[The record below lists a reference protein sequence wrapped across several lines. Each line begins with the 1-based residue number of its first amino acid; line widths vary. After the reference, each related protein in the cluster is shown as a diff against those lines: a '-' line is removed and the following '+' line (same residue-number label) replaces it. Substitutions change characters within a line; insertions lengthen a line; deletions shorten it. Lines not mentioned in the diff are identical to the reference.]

1 MRKRLRVL
9 AMALTCAGAAP
20 VFATAAESPR
30 FDVTPLIGYRA
41 GGSFDRVDPES
52 SAESSVDLDDG
63 LSYGFD
69 VGLYR
74 DDVSFYQLLYTR
86 QESGFESSDA
96 ALGSVDLTTEY
107 LQFGGTLLF
116 GEETWYVPWMSLT
129 IGAARFDPSG
139 GGYDSETKLSATLG
153 GGMRLP
159 FNERVAAN
167 LGVRGY
173 LTLVDSDTE
182 IFCVGSGD
190 LNCLV
195 RTSGST
201 FFQGEAFLGLSVSF

>member
-1 MRKRLRVL
+1 MRKKLRVL
-9 AMALTCAGAAP
+9 AMALACASAAP
-20 VFATAAESPR
+20 VSATAADSPR

-41 GGSFDRVDPES
+41 GGDFDTIDPES
-52 SAESSVDLDDG
+52 SAEGSVDLDDG
-63 LSYGFD
+63 VSYGID
-69 VGLYR
+69 LGLYR
-74 DDVSFYQLLYTR
+74 DQGSFYELLYTR

-96 ALGSVDLTTEY
+96 TLGGVDLTTEY

-129 IGAARFDPSG
+129 IGATRFDPAS
-139 GGYDSETKLSATLG
+139 GGYDSETKFSGTFG
-153 GGMRLP
+153 GGIRMP
-159 FNERVAAN
+159 FNDRIAAN

-201 FFQGEAFLGLSVSF
+201 FFQGEAFLGLSMRF